1 MSAIQDLAKEL
12 NKNKN
17 PHKIGVQVM
26 HVVAVSPF
34 KIEADR
40 IHAEGKNLV
49 IAAHLLK
56 GYERRIALSTADGT
70 VVYTEILQEDVL
82 RVGDDVIVMASDNNQ
97 VFYVIDKAVRQ

>member
-1 MSAIQDLAKEL
+1 MSALTKLAKEL

-17 PHKIGVQVM
+17 PHKIGVQIM

-49 IAAHLLK
+49 IASHLLK
-56 GYERRIALSTADGT
+56 GYERHLT
-70 VVYTEILQEDVL
+70 VKTSGGFVDQVEILKEDIL
-82 RVGDDVIVMASDNNQ
+82 QVGDDVIVIASDNNQ
-97 VFYVIDKAVRQ
+97 IFYVIDKAVRQ